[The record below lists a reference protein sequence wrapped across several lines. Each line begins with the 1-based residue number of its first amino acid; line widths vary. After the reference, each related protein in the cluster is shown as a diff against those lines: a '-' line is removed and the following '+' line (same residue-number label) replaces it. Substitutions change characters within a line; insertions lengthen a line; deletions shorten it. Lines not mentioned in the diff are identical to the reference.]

1 MEPIK
6 ITGELDAQGVVEGL
20 EEIDEAI
27 ETTTS
32 KAKELD
38 ESLKKTRQRNKKK
51 DWKGLLD
58 IFSSIL
64 PRGLQRTI
72 RSFQGTSR
80 AVRRASTSF
89 NILKTSIAALGL
101 PLLIQGLTWIVE
113 NWDKVSDFFT
123 GTTEAM
129 KFQAEVTEKATQ
141 AQTAFNVSTQ
151 QLLSIVNDSTKSIE
165 EREAAQSTLAQSSR
179 EIAGLDLTQAQD
191 LERLNMAME
200 RAGELEVLRVQQ
212 RMLAT
217 QVAEKRQEQQN
228 FELSWWDYITI
239 SMRGANVAMSNVV
252 DNMAEA
258 GAEADGYQEQLN
270 KLIEKQNKLN
280 AETQAELDLQAQ
292 QREAEQEEQRRADRR
307 AKQLEYRLKLTQ
319 DLNMKE
325 ELLFLEGQQRREKQ
339 FEQSLKLELQRMKE
353 QGASPEQ
360 IRQREEQGLIE
371 LAQMR
376 DAYISAQIEQDELEA
391 QRKKER
397 DDAAYNSMVENADR
411 IEQFLEYSQLEGE
424 DLRFEKEKD
433 AIVKGYEERFAL
445 VADNEELERQLQAQM
460 NADIEEAEKKHQ
472 QILTLEAKKGEEAR
486 LKARRQFVDTSLRAF
501 GDLIRAGEDNQEAQR
516 AFAITEILINQ
527 GRAFASALAGATEA
541 AAATGPAAP
550 FTLAGYI
557 ASMFG
562 ALTAG
567 FAQIKSIMAT
577 ADVNLPGDVGSR
589 PPSTVQQALI
599 PEGNANQNLT
609 GGPSLN
615 AGQAYVVQ
623 SQLQGQ
629 QLLQARIDAQTTL

>member
-20 EEIDEAI
+20 SEIDEAI
-27 ETTTS
+27 ETTKT
-32 KAKELD
+32 KAQELD
-38 ESLKKTRQRNKKK
+38 ESLKKTRDRNKKK

-89 NILKTSIAALGL
+89 NLLKTSIAALGL

-151 QLLSIVNDSTKSIE
+151 QLLEIVNDSTKSID

-212 RMLAT
+212 RMLAE
-217 QVAEKRQEQQN
+217 QVAEKRKESQT
-228 FELSWWDYITI
+228 FELGWWDYMMI
-239 SMRGANVAMSNVV
+239 SLRGVSAATKSVAE
-252 DNMAEA
+252 NMAEA
-258 GAEADGYQEQLN
+258 GQEAQSYQDQLN
-270 KLIEKQNKLN
+270 ELIERQNKLN

-292 QREAEQEEQRRADRR
+292 QREAEQAEQRRADRR
-307 AKQLEYRLKLTQ
+307 AKELAYRIKLTQ

-325 ELLFLEGQQRREKQ
+325 ELLFLDGQQRREKQ
-339 FEQSLKLELQRMKE
+339 FEQSLQLELQRMKE

-376 DAYISAQIEQDELEA
+376 DEYLSAQIEQEELEA

-397 DDAAYNSMVENADR
+397 DDAEYNSMVENADR

-460 NADIEEAEKKHQ
+460 NADIEAAETKHQ
-472 QILTLEAKKGEEAR
+472 EILTEEARKGEQAR
-486 LKARRQFVDTSLRAF
+486 LKARKQFVDTSLRAV

-577 ADVNLPGDVGSR
+577 ADVNVPGDIGSR

-599 PEGNANQNLT
+599 PEGNANQNFT

-623 SQLQGQ
+623 SQLEGQ
-629 QLLQARIDAQTTL
+629 QLLQARINAQTTL

>member
-20 EEIDEAI
+20 SEIDEAI
-27 ETTTS
+27 ETTTE
-32 KAKELD
+32 KAQELD
-38 ESLKKTRQRNKKK
+38 ESLKKTRERNKKK

-58 IFSSIL
+58 IFSGIL

-89 NILKTSIAALGL
+89 NLLKTSIAALGL

-141 AQTAFNVSTQ
+141 AQTEFNVSTQ

-165 EREAAQSTLAQSSR
+165 ERESAQATLAQSSR

-191 LERLNMAME
+191 LERLNRAME

-212 RMLAT
+212 RMLAEK
-217 QVAEKRQEQQN
+217 VAEKRQEQQN
-228 FELSWWDYITI
+228 FELSWWDYVTI
-239 SMRGANVAMSNVV
+239 SMRGANAAMENVV
-252 DNMAEA
+252 ENMAESA
-258 GAEADGYQEQLN
+258 AEADSYQDELN
-270 KLIEKQNKLN
+270 KLIEAQNKLN

-292 QREAEQEEQRRADRR
+292 QREQEQAEQRRADLR
-307 AKQLEYRLKLTQ
+307 AKQLEYRLQLTE
-319 DLNMKE
+319 DLNQKE

-360 IRQREEQGLIE
+360 IQQREEQGLIE

-376 DAYISAQIEQDELEA
+376 DAYLSAQIEQEELEA

-445 VADNEELERQLQAQM
+445 VVDNEQLERELQAQM
-460 NADIEEAEKKHQ
+460 NADIEDAEKKHQ
-472 QILTLEAKKGEEAR
+472 EILTLEAKKGEEAR
-486 LKARRQFVDTSLRAF
+486 LKARKQFVDTSLRAF

-567 FAQIKSIMAT
+567 FAQVKSIMAT
-577 ADVNLPGDVGSR
+577 ADVNVPGDVGSR

-599 PEGNANQNLT
+599 PEGNANQNFT

-615 AGQAYVVQ
+615 SGQAYVVQ
-623 SQLQGQ
+623 SQLEGQ
-629 QLLQARIDAQTTL
+629 QLLQARINAQTTL